1 MDGRGGKCEVRGTGA
16 CALREA
22 RQLAAIEAALG
33 KRPMTV
39 AELAP
44 VIGVSPDTVRSRI
57 RTLVDSGRPVRVVD
71 WRVLPTA
78 MVRVWGVGAG
88 RAAPRPARP
97 QRSGDAGGCAGKGR
111 RDGGSGVSVGERP
124 VCFRRDGLDEW
135 LFRIR
140 GLRGSS

>member
-1 MDGRGGKCEVRGTGA
+1 M
-16 CALREA
+16 CARRVA
-22 RQLAAIEAALG
+22 RQLAAIEEALG
-33 KRPMTV
+33 ERPMTV

-44 VIGVSPDTVRSRI
+44 VLGGSPDTVRGRI
-57 RTLVDSGRPVRVVD
+57 RMLVDAGRPVRVVD

-78 MVRVWGVGAG
+78 MVRVWGVGTG

-97 QRSGDAGGCAGKGR
+97 PRPVQACGGAPGGRPAGGTGVCV
-111 RDGGSGVSVGERP
+111 GGRP

-140 GLRGSS
+140 GLR

>member
-1 MDGRGGKCEVRGTGA
+1 MAGRRDGRGVGV

-22 RQLAAIEAALG
+22 RQLAAIEEALA

-44 VIGVSPDTVRSRI
+44 VLGVSPDTVRSRI
-57 RTLVDSGRPVRVVD
+57 RTLVASGRPVRVVD

-88 RAAPRPARP
+88 RGVPRPARP
-97 QRSGDAGGCAGKGR
+97 PRSACAGGCGQGVR
-111 RDGGSGVSVGERP
+111 PDGGSGVSVGDRP

-140 GLRGSS
+140 RLG

>member
-1 MDGRGGKCEVRGTGA
+1 MDGKGGKCAVRGTGA

-44 VIGVSPDTVRSRI
+44 VIGVSPDTVRSRL
-57 RTLVDSGRPVRVVD
+57 RTLVACGRPVRVVD

-78 MVRVWGVGAG
+78 MVRVWGIGAG
-88 RAAPRPARP
+88 RAVPRPARP
-97 QRSGDAGGCAGKGR
+97 PRSGEACGGGWEESAGRGGR
-111 RDGGSGVSVGERP
+111 CVCGGSSCLFQAGGSG
-124 VCFRRDGLDEW
+124 
-135 LFRIR
+135 
-140 GLRGSS
+140 

>member
-1 MDGRGGKCEVRGTGA
+1 MDGKGGKCAVRGTGA

-44 VIGVSPDTVRSRI
+44 VIGVSPDTVRSRL
-57 RTLVDSGRPVRVVD
+57 RTLVACGRPVRVVD

-78 MVRVWGVGAG
+78 MVRVWGIGAG
-88 RAAPRPARP
+88 RAVPRPARP
-97 QRSGDAGGCAGKGR
+97 PRSGEACGEAGRNRPDGEAG
-111 RDGGSGVSVGERP
+111 VFVGDRP
-124 VCFRRDGLDEW
+124 VCFRRDGLDDW

-140 GLRGSS
+140 GLR

>member
-1 MDGRGGKCEVRGTGA
+1 MAGKREGRGTGV
-16 CALREA
+16 CARRVA
-22 RQLAAIEAALG
+22 RQLAAIEEALG
-33 KRPMTV
+33 ERPMTV

-44 VIGVSPDTVRSRI
+44 VLGVSPDTVRGRI
-57 RTLVDSGRPVRVVD
+57 RMLVDAGRPVRVVD

-78 MVRVWGVGAG
+78 MVRVWGVGTG

-97 QRSGDAGGCAGKGR
+97 PRPVQACGCAKGGRPAGGTGVFV
-111 RDGGSGVSVGERP
+111 GGRP

-140 GLRGSS
+140 GLR